1 MTTTTAALTPVDR
14 SSRELARRTVVHPYW
29 AEVLTT
35 SGDERTPPEDDV
47 HGDGR
52 TTANGS
58 LNPTRRAGDRTGQN
72 CTLVDW
78 PLLHENESRRC

>member
-1 MTTTTAALTPVDR
+1 MTTTMAALTPVDR
-14 SSRELARRTVVHPYW
+14 SSRDDW

-72 CTLVDW
+72 CTPVDW